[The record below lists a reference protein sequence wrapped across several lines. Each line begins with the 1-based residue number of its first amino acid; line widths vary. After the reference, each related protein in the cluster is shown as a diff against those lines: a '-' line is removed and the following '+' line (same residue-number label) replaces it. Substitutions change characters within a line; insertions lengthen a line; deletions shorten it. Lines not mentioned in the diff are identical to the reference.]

1 MECKLA
7 NVPIISNEEK
17 LDLEIY
23 AKRCFQ
29 NRNERL
35 SRSTAYMIRKAQF
48 PPEDD
53 THSDDMDEKEDEY
66 ANETDVPIMSSEKN
80 LDLEIYANRCFQRR
94 GAALSRNTEFRIPQA
109 QFRPEDNKHS
119 DDTDE
124 KEDEYAN
131 ETNQR
136 KLFHKH
142 LKSLSTR
149 RKKMARQDNKKQ
161 YTSV

>member
-1 MECKLA
+1 MQSSTGAECKLP
-7 NVPIISNEEK
+7 NVPITSNEEK
-17 LDLEIY
+17 LGLDIH

-53 THSDDMDEKEDEY
+53 KHSDDM
-66 ANETDVPIMSSEKN
+66 
-80 LDLEIYANRCFQRR
+80 
-94 GAALSRNTEFRIPQA
+94 
-109 QFRPEDNKHS
+109 
-119 DDTDE
+119 DE

-142 LKSLSTR
+142 LQSLSDR
-149 RKKMARQDNKKQ
+149 RKKMSRKDNTKQ

>member
-1 MECKLA
+1 MKCKLPD
-7 NVPIISNEEK
+7 VPIVSNEET

-35 SRSTAYMIRKAQF
+35 SRSSASMIRKAQF

-53 THSDDMDEKEDEY
+53 KHSDDMDEKEDE
-66 ANETDVPIMSSEKN
+66 
-80 LDLEIYANRCFQRR
+80 F
-94 GAALSRNTEFRIPQA
+94 
-109 QFRPEDNKHS
+109 
-119 DDTDE
+119 
-124 KEDEYAN
+124 AN

-136 KLFHKH
+136 NLFHKH

-149 RKKMARQDNKKQ
+149 RKKMARQDSKKQ

>member
-7 NVPIISNEEK
+7 DVPIISNEEK
-17 LDLEIY
+17 LKLEIY

-29 NRNERL
+29 HKMERL
-35 SRSTAYMIRKAQF
+35 SRMKEHMIPQAQF

-53 THSDDMDEKEDEY
+53 KHSDDMDEKEDE
-66 ANETDVPIMSSEKN
+66 
-80 LDLEIYANRCFQRR
+80 F
-94 GAALSRNTEFRIPQA
+94 
-109 QFRPEDNKHS
+109 
-119 DDTDE
+119 
-124 KEDEYAN
+124 AN

-136 KLFHKH
+136 NLFHKH

-149 RKKMARQDNKKQ
+149 RKKMARQDSKKQ

>member
-7 NVPIISNEEK
+7 DVPIISNEEK
-17 LDLEIY
+17 LKLEIY

-35 SRSTAYMIRKAQF
+35 SRSAASMIRKAQF

-53 THSDDMDEKEDEY
+53 KHSDDMDEKEDE
-66 ANETDVPIMSSEKN
+66 
-80 LDLEIYANRCFQRR
+80 F
-94 GAALSRNTEFRIPQA
+94 
-109 QFRPEDNKHS
+109 
-119 DDTDE
+119 
-124 KEDEYAN
+124 AN

-136 KLFHKH
+136 NLFHKH

-149 RKKMARQDNKKQ
+149 RKKMARQDSKKQ

>member
-7 NVPIISNEEK
+7 DVPIISNEEK
-17 LDLEIY
+17 LKLEIY

-29 NRNERL
+29 KRNERL

-53 THSDDMDEKEDEY
+53 KHSDDMDEKEDE
-66 ANETDVPIMSSEKN
+66 
-80 LDLEIYANRCFQRR
+80 F
-94 GAALSRNTEFRIPQA
+94 
-109 QFRPEDNKHS
+109 
-119 DDTDE
+119 
-124 KEDEYAN
+124 AN

-136 KLFHKH
+136 NLFHKH
-142 LKSLSTR
+142 LKTLSTR
-149 RKKMARQDNKKQ
+149 RKKMARQDSKKQ